1 MLDVIVYF
9 SKKAVECCMV
19 SKKRIVI
26 ITFLTFL
33 SLILVGT
40 FEGICA
46 IIIMLIYIILYI
58 SYGMQFTR
66 EVINGGQSLPK
77 FDFRSIS
84 LGIKATTVFF
94 VYGGIQTLFLFVI
107 SRLFNFPTFDFEEF
121 FLKLPETIH
130 LIYTHN
136 PVSSIL
142 FFLLSIIT
150 LYIGVFFME
159 IALAQLADGGKF
171 IDAFNLKLIKGYID
185 KIGWVNYATD
195 YTAVLL
201 ILVVLESF
209 EFVPVFSVVMVT
221 LSYSLIF
228 IVEYNAIGLI
238 FRKTKT

>member
-1 MLDVIVYF
+1 
-9 SKKAVECCMV
+9 
-19 SKKRIVI
+19 
-26 ITFLTFL
+26 
-33 SLILVGT
+33 
-40 FEGICA
+40 
-46 IIIMLIYIILYI
+46 
-58 SYGMQFTR
+58 MQFTR

-77 FDFRSIS
+77 FDFRSIP

-195 YTAVLL
+195 YTAVLTG
-201 ILVVLESF
+201 F
-209 EFVPVFSVVMVT
+209 QCCYGYFV
-221 LSYSLIF
+221 IF
-228 IVEYNAIGLI
+228 ID
-238 FRKTKT
+238 FHC

>member
-77 FDFRSIS
+77 FDFRSIP

-121 FLKLPETIH
+121 FFETSR
-130 LIYTHN
+130 N
-136 PVSSIL
+136 
-142 FFLLSIIT
+142 
-150 LYIGVFFME
+150 
-159 IALAQLADGGKF
+159 
-171 IDAFNLKLIKGYID
+171 N
-185 KIGWVNYATD
+185 
-195 YTAVLL
+195 
-201 ILVVLESF
+201 SF
-209 EFVPVFSVVMVT
+209 DLHS
-221 LSYSLIF
+221 
-228 IVEYNAIGLI
+228 
-238 FRKTKT
+238 